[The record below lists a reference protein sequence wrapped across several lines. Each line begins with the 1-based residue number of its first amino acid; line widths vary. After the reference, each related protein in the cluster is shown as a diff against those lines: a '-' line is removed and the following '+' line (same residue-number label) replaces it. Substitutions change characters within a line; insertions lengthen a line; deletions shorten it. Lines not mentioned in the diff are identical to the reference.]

1 MFNSLQ
7 SMFTIKLDIDDYNL
21 VALNDILRMFV
32 IQFIV
37 QVLFFLRNDKVELFS
52 NIFLENTLFIL
63 IGVFIYWIVFNNII
77 IFTNKD
83 EEDDKNLTNYFQ
95 NIYSIK

>member
-1 MFNSLQ
+1 
-7 SMFTIKLDIDDYNL
+7 MFTIKLDIDDYNL

-83 EEDDKNLTNYFQ
+83 EEDDKKLTNYFQ